1 MIEVS
6 GPPTATRSGDGHG
19 TSEGSRS
26 EARSAYRGPMSVL
39 RSFLPLVPAAL
50 LVAIALVA
58 LEAGADRSVAIGLGL
73 AALGVLIG
81 AGSTR
86 ATWRRPV
93 ADVGAVLEA
102 VASGR
107 PVRLANAVR
116 RGPLGTLADPLE
128 RVIDAFGSAQE
139 AATTDR
145 LTGIASRAALLDR
158 LLHEVDRAS
167 RYGRPL
173 TIAFIDIDHFKA
185 VNDSHGHDAG
195 DIVLR
200 SVAAVFRDN
209 LRTADLVGRYGG
221 EEFMLVLP
229 ETTVEAA
236 TEVTEKLRVLIQ
248 KSRVEVGEGVELGV
262 TVSIGIAGGQGPNLR
277 VGELIR
283 DADAAM
289 YSAKSLGRNQT
300 FVFAEPN
307 DDERVPRA
315 PISAEGRA
323 RATEVGEAAR
333 HAAEAVLASVIN
345 PLPHYRG
352 KPSPIIAAI
361 AVRMAGTL
369 GLPEAEIERV
379 RVAALLHDI
388 GKVAVPAEI
397 LDKPGPL
404 TSAEWQAVVQHPR
417 IGQVIIDQIAAVQD
431 AGTIILHHHERFAGH
446 GYPYGLRGR
455 DIPLG
460 SRIVAIADAYDA
472 MTQDRPY
479 KRRISHG
486 AAIVELRS
494 HAGRQFDPE
503 LVDLFCGL
511 YADDAPAPDP
521 SLLIGPPRA
530 VLRALPRRQGGRAAA
545 G

>member
-1 MIEVS
+1 MLPAPLLGVIAI
-6 GPPTATRSGDGHG
+6 GAL
-19 TSEGSRS
+19 
-26 EARSAYRGPMSVL
+26 MS
-39 RSFLPLVPAAL
+39 
-50 LVAIALVA
+50 
-58 LEAGADRSVAIGLGL
+58 GADRSVATGIAL

-81 AGSTR
+81 
-86 ATWRRPV
+86 
-93 ADVGAVLEA
+93 VGATLASWRKPLADFGLLLDAAAAGQA
-102 VASGR
+102 VDLQNTGR
-107 PVRLANAVR
+107 F
-116 RGPLGTLADPLE
+116 GPLALLAGPFE
-128 RVIDAFGSAQE
+128 RVLDALGSAQE

-145 LTGIASRAALLDR
+145 LTQITSRPALLDQ
-158 LLHEVDRAS
+158 LMSEIDRAS

-173 TIAFIDIDHFKA
+173 TIAFIDIDHFKG
-185 VNDSHGHDAG
+185 VNDTYGHHAG
-195 DIVLR
+195 DLVLR
-200 SVAAVFRDN
+200 SVAAVFRAN

-229 ETTVEAA
+229 ETTVEEA
-236 TEVTEKLRVLIQ
+236 TNVAEKLRVLVQ
-248 KSRVEVGEGVELGV
+248 KRRVDLGEGVDLAV
-262 TVSIGIAGGQGPNLR
+262 TVSIGIAGGQGPNLH
-277 VGELIR
+277 VAELIR

-307 DDERVPRA
+307 EDERIRRA

-361 AVRMAGTL
+361 AVRMARAL
-369 GLPEAEIERV
+369 GLPESEIERV

-388 GKVAVPAEI
+388 GKVAIPAQI

-404 TSAEWQAVVQHPR
+404 SPAEWQSVVQHPR
-417 IGQVIIDQIAAVQD
+417 IGQVIIDQVAAVQD
-431 AGTIILHHHERFAGH
+431 AGKIILHHHERFAGH

-460 SRIVAIADAYDA
+460 ARIVAIADAYDA
-472 MTQDRPY
+472 MIQDRPY
-479 KRRISHG
+479 KKRISHG

-511 YADDAPAPDP
+511 YATDAPVPDE
-521 SLLIGPPRA
+521 SLLIGSPPAVRRTPSHRPGDRPAARA
-530 VLRALPRRQGGRAAA
+530 G
-545 G
+545 